1 MNSFL
6 RTLTAAAMLHLVAG
20 GAAAQEGEPDFKSL
34 VEDENEILRTEMEA
48 AETGDQ
54 KEFTVV
60 TDDDISSLEI
70 GDIYKSSGSFF
81 KVTRIKSKG
90 ADGGEFVVQRTAGN
104 RDPSQNWSR
113 VSGLGPITVR
123 SRRTMFDW
131 YLAGGAVMHFIS
143 FFLLLTIIILFNSLW
158 IYRRSKQCPARFVA
172 EARRAISQGDT
183 GRLGELSAGEKGMF
197 PGICSAMTTSFR
209 TSTVEDIKGRCEAEA
224 QRQISLLRM
233 PLKTLTFNAAISPL
247 LGLFGTVLGIIMCFA
262 RVKEAGGAASAG
274 NIQYLAGGIEVALL
288 TTLFGLAVAM
298 FALVVY
304 FIFNQRLNLIIG
316 YCELVADEFVHE
328 LAMAKRGISLAAQPP
343 AAAEPAPAAA
353 QEARAAEVKS

>member
-1 MNSFL
+1 MN
-6 RTLTAAAMLHLVAG
+6 HLVRIGTVLTMLGLCAG
-20 GAAAQEGEPDFKSL
+20 GLGAQEADPNFTSL
-34 VEDENEILRTEMEA
+34 IEDENEVLRTEMDA
-48 AETGDQ
+48 AASGDQ

-60 TDDDISSLEI
+60 TDDDISALEV

-90 ADGGEFVVQRTAGN
+90 AGGGEFVVQRTAGD
-104 RDPSQNWSR
+104 RDPSQNWGR
-113 VSGLGPITVR
+113 VSGLGPITIR

-131 YLAGGAVMHFIS
+131 YLAGGHVMHFIS
-143 FFLLLTIIILFNSLW
+143 FFLLLTIVILFNSLW
-158 IYRRSKQCPARFVA
+158 IYRRRKQCPARFIE
-172 EARRAISQGDT
+172 EARRAVTQGDLA
-183 GRLGELSAGEKGMF
+183 RLRELSGRERGMF
-197 PGICSAMTTSFR
+197 PGICGAMTTNFE
-209 TSTVEDIKGRCEAEA
+209 TSTIEDVKGRCEAEA

-233 PLKTLTFNAAISPL
+233 PLKTLTFNTAISPL

-298 FALVVY
+298 GSLLVY

-328 LAMAKRGISLAAQPP
+328 LALVKRGGR
-343 AAAEPAPAAA
+343 AAAEAAA
-353 QEARAAEVKS
+353 QRAASAEGTS

>member
-1 MNSFL
+1 
-6 RTLTAAAMLHLVAG
+6 
-20 GAAAQEGEPDFKSL
+20 AAQEGEPAFKSL
-34 VEDENEILRTEMEA
+34 VEDENEILKTEMGA

-54 KEFTVV
+54 KAFTVV

-81 KVTRIKSKG
+81 KVTKINSKG
-90 ADGGEFVVQRTAGN
+90 ADGGEFVVQRTAGS

-113 VSGLGPITVR
+113 VSGLGPITIR

-158 IYRRSKQCPARFVA
+158 IYRRGKQCPRRFIE
-172 EARRAISQGDT
+172 EARRAIGQGDVD
-183 GRLGELSAGEKGMF
+183 RLGELSGRERGMF
-197 PGICSAMTTSFR
+197 PGVCAAMATNYR

-224 QRQISLLRM
+224 QRQISLLRV

-328 LAMAKRGISLAAQPP
+328 LALVKRSA
-343 AAAEPAPAAA
+343 PAPAAGA
-353 QEARAAEVKS
+353 PQAECVEVKS

>member
-1 MNSFL
+1 MNNLL

-34 VEDENEILRTEMEA
+34 VEDENEILKTEMEA

-90 ADGGEFVVQRTAGN
+90 TDGGEFVVRRTAGD

-131 YLAGGAVMHFIS
+131 YLAGGPVMHFIS

-172 EARRAISQGDT
+172 EARRAISQGDM

-197 PGICSAMTTSFR
+197 PGVCSAMTTNFR

-247 LGLFGTVLGIIMCFA
+247 LGLFG
-262 RVKEAGGAASAG
+262 
-274 NIQYLAGGIEVALL
+274 IQYLAGGIEVALL

-353 QEARAAEVKS
+353 QEVRAAEVKS